1 MYGRNDQ
8 CMDRWMQ
15 ACIDGWM
22 DTSMQAQI
30 FITEQRF
37 WFKTNVSEA
46 FDVTIAK
53 IVVSAS
59 LNK

>member
-1 MYGRNDQ
+1 MYGWNEEW
-8 CMDRWMQ
+8 MDASMHR
-15 ACIDGWM
+15 WM
-22 DTSMQAQI
+22 DTSMHAQMHAS
-30 FITEQRF
+30 TDPEQGF
-37 WFKTNVSEA
+37 CFKTNVSEA